1 MKDPL
6 KGMTLKTPVGLLAL
20 VSDGSTLVGA
30 AFGDLASLQM
40 RLRPVFI
47 ERGFTNVKSIPGISD
62 EIRRYFDGDLRAF
75 DRIKVNQPG
84 GSFSQNAWSAM
95 RKIKPGKVISYADL
109 AANSGS
115 PAAVR
120 AAGSA
125 CARNL
130 IAPIIPCHRIVRSDG
145 SLGGYGFG
153 LPTKTWLLKHE
164 GAL

>member
-6 KGMTLKTPVGLLAL
+6 QGLTLKTPVGLLAL
-20 VSDGSTLVGA
+20 ISDGSTLVGA
-30 AFGDLASLQM
+30 AFDDLGALQG
-40 RLRPVFI
+40 RLSPVFI
-47 ERGFTNVKSIPGISD
+47 ERGLRNVKSIAGISD
-62 EIRRYFDGDLRAF
+62 EVRRYFDGDLRAF
-75 DRIKVNQPG
+75 DQIKVKQPG
-84 GSFSQNAWSAM
+84 GPFSQSAWSAM
-95 RKIKPGKVISYADL
+95 RKIKPGKVISYAEL

-130 IAPIIPCHRIVRSDG
+130 IAPIIPCHRIIRSDG
-145 SLGGYGFG
+145 TLGGYGFG

-164 GAL
+164 GAI

>member
-1 MKDPL
+1 MSDPL
-6 KGMTLKTPVGLLAL
+6 EVMTLKTPIGAL
-20 VSDGSTLVGA
+20 SLIGDGSTLVA
-30 AFGDLASLQM
+30 AEFGDASSLKA
-40 RLRPVFI
+40 RLLPAFI
-47 ERGFTNVKSIPGISD
+47 ERGFRNVKSIPGVSD
-62 EIRRYFDGDLRAF
+62 EVHKYFAGDLRAI
-75 DRIKVNQPG
+75 DKIKVKQPG
-84 GSFSQNAWSAM
+84 GPFSQNAWKAM
-95 RKIKPGKVISYADL
+95 RKIKPGTVISYADL

-130 IAPIIPCHRIVRSDG
+130 IAPIVPCHRIIRTDG

-153 LPTKTWLLKHE
+153 LPAKVWLLKHE

>member
-6 KGMTLKTPVGLLAL
+6 GLMTFKTPVGFLSLI
-20 VSDGSTLVGA
+20 SDGSTLVA
-30 AFGDLASLQM
+30 AEFGDASALKT
-40 RLRPVFI
+40 RLSPDLI
-47 ERGFTNVKSIPGISD
+47 ERGFRNVKSIPGISD
-62 EIRRYFDGDLRAF
+62 EVRRYFDGDLRAL
-75 DRIKVNQPG
+75 DQIKVKQPG
-84 GSFSQNAWSAM
+84 GPFSQNAWGAM
-95 RKIKPGKVISYADL
+95 RKIKPGTVISYADL

-130 IAPIIPCHRIVRSDG
+130 IAPIVPCHRIIHTDG

-153 LPTKTWLLKHE
+153 LPTKIWLLKHE

>member
-1 MKDPL
+1 MNNPL
-6 KGMTLKTPVGLLAL
+6 SGVTLKTPVGPLAL
-20 VSDGSTLVGA
+20 ISDGATLLGA
-30 AFGDLASLQM
+30 AFGDIDELAA
-40 RLRPVFI
+40 RLSPVFI
-47 ERGFTNVKSIPGISD
+47 ERGLSTVKSIPGISD
-62 EIRRYFDGDLRAF
+62 EVQRYFDGDLRAF
-75 DRIKVNQPG
+75 DHIKVKQPG
-84 GSFSQNAWSAM
+84 GVFSQNAWSAM
-95 RKIKPGKVISYADL
+95 RKVKPGALISYADL
-109 AANSGS
+109 AAKSGS

>member
-1 MKDPL
+1 MGSPL
-6 KGMTLKTPVGLLAL
+6 KVLNLKTPVGAL
-20 VSDGSTLVGA
+20 CLISDETTLIAA
-30 AFGDLASLQM
+30 AFSDASLLQS
-40 RLRPVFI
+40 RLNPAQI
-47 ERGFTNVKSIPGISD
+47 ARGFVAVKSIPGVS
-62 EIRRYFDGDLRAF
+62 ELVRRYFDGDLGAI
-75 DRIKVNQPG
+75 DKINVEQPG
-84 GSFSQNAWSAM
+84 GAFSQKAWQSM
-95 RKIKPGKVISYADL
+95 RKIKPGHLLSYSEL
-109 AANSGS
+109 AAKSGS

-153 LPTKTWLLKHE
+153 LAAKTWLLQHE

>member
-1 MKDPL
+1 M
-6 KGMTLKTPVGLLAL
+6 KTPVGRLWLI
-20 VSDGSTLVGA
+20 SDASTLVAA
-30 AFGDLASLQM
+30 AFGDLAPLQAK
-40 RLRPVFI
+40 LSPALI
-47 ERGFTNVKSIPGISD
+47 ERGFQKVKSITGVTD
-62 EIRRYFDGDLRAF
+62 EVHRYFEGDLQSL
-75 DRIKVNQPG
+75 DKIKVNQPG
-84 GSFSQNAWSAM
+84 GTFSQNTWRAM
-95 RKIKPGKVISYADL
+95 RKIKPGKTISYADL

-130 IAPIIPCHRIVRSDG
+130 IAPIVPCHRIVRSDG

-153 LPTKTWLLKHE
+153 LPTKIWLLKHE